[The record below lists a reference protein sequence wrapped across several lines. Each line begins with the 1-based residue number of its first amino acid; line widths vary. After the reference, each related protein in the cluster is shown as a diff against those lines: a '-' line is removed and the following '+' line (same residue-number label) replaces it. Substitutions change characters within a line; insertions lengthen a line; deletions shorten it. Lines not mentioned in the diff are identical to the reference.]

1 MSVAVEFDWSKEVNQ
16 VITKSLVT
24 TFGLDFLLLE
34 DKKGGDV
41 DTVHNVRQGVWATEK
56 EKQAY
61 EQREKYNTAS
71 YHQHSNYTKTGEIHK
86 KQQNEGK
93 LKDPYRNYK
102 TFDSD
107 NNKEQRNLDHVISAY
122 EVHHD
127 AGRVLSGLDGVELA
141 NQDSNLSV
149 TGSTIN
155 QVKNLHSIEKFLGQH
170 LQVSMAD
177 REKKIAMLQQRLGC
191 LSPDTQEYIGVQ
203 KTLEIQ
209 EQRLQQLKDIDAD
222 EMRRIDQQA
231 RDKYNQQVDTAYYKS
246 SKFLKNSAIS
256 AGIIGMKM
264 GLRES
269 LGLICA
275 EIWFE
280 MKEQIPVIYNKY
292 KGIKFKVNE
301 FLNDLKDVLISIV
314 ERVKLRFK
322 DLISSFRESAISGI
336 FSSLTT
342 TILNIFLT
350 TAKFWGKVIR
360 ETWLNIVEVTKLVFF
375 NPENLS
381 TGELTKASFK
391 ILSASIGILV
401 GIITNESL
409 VMLKTMPFGDQISM
423 FLSSLTSGI
432 VILGLNYF
440 IEQSP
445 LMQKLWAYLDQFKTK
460 YVKAYEHF
468 QEINVELDRYVLELT
483 KLEFAINVQE
493 MQIFANQLKQ
503 SNSEL
508 ERNIVLKQQIE
519 KQKIKLSFEMG
530 NNDSTKKWLL
540 GLAKK

>member
-16 VITKSLVT
+16 LITKSLVT

-61 EQREKYNTAS
+61 EQREKYNSDS
-71 YHQHSNYTKTGEIHK
+71 YHQHSNYIKTGKTHK
-86 KQQNEGK
+86 KLQNEGK
-93 LKDPYRNYK
+93 LKDAYRNYK

-107 NNKEQRNLDHVISAY
+107 KNKEKRNLDHVISAY

-127 AGRVLSGLDGVELA
+127 AGRILSGLDGVELA

-155 QVKNLHSIEKFLGQH
+155 QVKNLHSIEKFLGQPLH
-170 LQVSMAD
+170 QSMAD
-177 REKKIAMLQQRLGC
+177 REKKIAMLHKKLGE
-191 LSPDTQEYIGVQ
+191 LSPGTQEYIGVQ

-209 EQRLQQLKDIDAD
+209 EQWLQQLKDINVD
-222 EMRRIDQQA
+222 EMRKIDQQA

-246 SKFLKNSAIS
+246 SKFFKNSAIA
-256 AGIIGMKM
+256 AGTIGVKM
-264 GLRES
+264 GVRES

-280 MKEQIPVIYNKY
+280 MKEQIPVIYEKY
-292 KGIKFKVNE
+292 KEIKFKINE
-301 FLNDLKDVLISIV
+301 FLNDLKDALINII

-322 DLISSFRESAISGI
+322 DLISSFRDGAISGV

-350 TAKFWGKVIR
+350 TAKFWGKIIR
-360 ETWLNIVEVTKLVFF
+360 ETWLNIVEITKLVFF

-381 TGELTKASFK
+381 TGELTKACFK

-401 GIITNESL
+401 GVITNESL
-409 VMLKTMPFGDQISM
+409 VMLKTIPFGDQISM

-460 YVKAYEHF
+460 YEKAYEHF
-468 QEINVELDRYVLELT
+468 KEINVELDRYLLELT
-483 KLEFAINVQE
+483 QLEFAINIEE
-493 MQIFANQLKQ
+493 MQIFANLLKQ
-503 SNSEL
+503 SSNEL

-519 KQKIKLSFEMG
+519 KQEIKLPFEMG
-530 NNDSTKKWLL
+530 NNDSTKNWLL

>member
-1 MSVAVEFDWSKEVNQ
+1 MAVAVEFDWSKEVNQ

-41 DTVHNVRQGVWATEK
+41 DTVHNVRQGVWATDK

-61 EQREKYNTAS
+61 KQREKYNSDS
-71 YHQHSNYTKTGEIHK
+71 YHQHDNYIKTGEIHK
-86 KQQNEGK
+86 KLQEEGK
-93 LKDPYRNYK
+93 LQDAYRNYK

-107 NNKEQRNLDHVISAY
+107 RSKEQRNLDHVISAY

-127 AGRVLSGLDGVELA
+127 AGRILSGLDGVDLA

-155 QVKNLHSIEKFLGQH
+155 QVKNLHSIEKFLGQP
-170 LQVSMAD
+170 LQQSMAD
-177 REKKIAMLQQRLGC
+177 REKKIAMLHKKLGD
-191 LSPDTQEYIGVQ
+191 LLPGTQEYIGVQ

-209 EQRLQQLKDIDAD
+209 EQWLQQLKDIDVD
-222 EMRRIDQQA
+222 EMRKIDQQA

-246 SKFLKNSAIS
+246 SKFFKNSAIA
-256 AGIIGMKM
+256 AGIIGVKM
-264 GLRES
+264 GVRES

-280 MKEQIPVIYNKY
+280 MKEQIPVIYKKY
-292 KGIKFKVNE
+292 KEIKFKINE
-301 FLNDLKDVLISIV
+301 FLNDLKDALINII

-322 DLISSFRESAISGI
+322 DLISSFRDGAISGI

-350 TAKFWGKVIR
+350 TAKFWGKIIR
-360 ETWLNIVEVTKLVFF
+360 ETWLNIVEITKLVFF

-381 TGELTKASFK
+381 TGELTKACFK

-401 GIITNESL
+401 GVITNESL
-409 VMLKTMPFGDQISM
+409 VMLKTIPFGDQISI
-423 FLSSLTSGI
+423 FLSSLVSGI

-445 LMQKLWAYLDQFKTK
+445 LMQKLWAYLNQFKTK
-460 YVKAYEHF
+460 YEKACEHF
-468 QEINVELDRYVLELT
+468 KEINVELDRYVLELT
-483 KLEFAINVQE
+483 QLEFAINIEE

-503 SNSEL
+503 SSNEF
-508 ERNIVLKQQIE
+508 ERNILLKQQIE
-519 KQKIKLSFEMG
+519 KQEIKLPFEMG
-530 NNDSTKKWLL
+530 NNDSTKNWLL